1 MERYSYT
8 VQTKRI
14 FKDVFQKYGEAV
26 GIVIQAYLHRTADDI
41 QELAELGADVRLCK
55 GAYKEPADIA
65 LRSEE
70 RRVGKEY
77 GCRCAPELSNNREIR
92 YRRNYIHRRYL
103 IVGI

>member
-1 MERYSYT
+1 MEGSAYT
-8 VQTKRI
+8 GQTIRI

-65 LRSEE
+65 LKKMHDIQEAFMRYAEVLHAKTLYPRFDHTDEE
-70 RRVGKEY
+70 
-77 GCRCAPELSNNREIR
+77 
-92 YRRNYIHRRYL
+92 
-103 IVGI
+103 